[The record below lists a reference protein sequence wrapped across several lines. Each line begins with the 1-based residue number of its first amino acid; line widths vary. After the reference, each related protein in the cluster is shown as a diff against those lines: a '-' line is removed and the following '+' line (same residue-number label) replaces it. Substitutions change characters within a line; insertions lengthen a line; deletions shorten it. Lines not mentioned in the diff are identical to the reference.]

1 MLVISR
7 TIIVLIHLE
16 SAHICIMSDKE
27 RKEFSAAIRKYTEKV
42 SKNKKESKE
51 FLVRTV
57 LSLRKVIF
65 VNLTSIYVFNKARI
79 NSWFPWL

>member
-51 FLVRTV
+51 FLVRTGIITEKGNFREPYKH
-57 LSLRKVIF
+57 LCIQQGQD
-65 VNLTSIYVFNKARI
+65 
-79 NSWFPWL
+79 